1 MEWYK
6 AESTVRPQE
15 TDLSSSKKFNYVR
28 KDITEVEREA
38 EGETVTMY
46 EYKEAAILK
55 EDWGVYLD
63 LVQAQADIEYLNMIT
78 EEL

>member
-6 AESTVRPQE
+6 AESTTRPQE
-15 TDLSSSKKFNYVR
+15 TDLTSSRKFNYVR
-28 KDITEVEREA
+28 KDITEVERES
-38 EGETVTMY
+38 EGEVITMY
-46 EYKEAAILK
+46 EYEEAAILK